1 MNFLIKVPITALPHV
16 EVRRWPA
23 GGVLSQHSL
32 PDALTLSRSATICS
46 SPSNL
51 RTLPPITTDT
61 ERKGR
66 RVGVK
71 RQTGGAGGVDGEAL
85 LVDYVKRRASKSAK
99 G

>member
-1 MNFLIKVPITALPHV
+1 NP
-16 EVRRWPA
+16 
-23 GGVLSQHSL
+23 
-32 PDALTLSRSATICS
+32 
-46 SPSNL
+46 

-71 RQTGGAGGVDGEAL
+71 RQTGGAGGADGEVL
-85 LVDYVKRRASKSAK
+85 QVDYVKRRWRRSKSAE